1 MSWRTLQPDIT
12 GETFVRIQKID
23 ILTMLALSLAALFS
37 RIPFRS
43 EYLYHWDSVN
53 FALGLK
59 QYNILAHQPHP
70 PGYFLYSMLGKSV
83 NYFIQNEN
91 ASLVWISLVSG
102 IFGIAAIY
110 WLGQLIFDRRVG
122 LLAAL
127 LTLVSPL
134 HWFYS
139 EVALSY
145 QLEFFFVILIAGF
158 AFILL
163 SGRHEIWPWLAFV
176 LGVAGGFRLN
186 ALIFLIPLW
195 LVCLVQ
201 LDWRKRILSVAI
213 LTAVSLAW
221 VIPMIFAAGGLQA
234 YVTVMGDQGGY
245 VLNNSS
251 IFSITQIATNI
262 VRTTVFIAYGVTIG
276 GFIIIWGLWLFLKHW
291 RSLIHDRSIWTIG
304 LWLVPS
310 LGFYTLLFVRQHGYI
325 FTFLPALILIVA
337 MLLVKLG
344 DRVRHHFHIQ
354 VTPLLAAPVLLV
366 NLLFFLL
373 APPQLFG
380 LPNLILQTPSWNTI
394 QETDQITEEWS
405 TIVQSRFSPEE
416 TIVFAGGRFYRHP
429 DYYLS
434 SFQLPT
440 LYNNLREENIDLNDS
455 VKTVVLLD
463 NVYAENILSKYSFE
477 KIPLESGL
485 ELKYITLSEPGHF
498 RISRTNFEIVQP

>member
-1 MSWRTLQPDIT
+1 MQPDIS
-12 GETFVRIQKID
+12 GETFVRMKKFD

-91 ASLVWISLVSG
+91 ASLVWISLISG
-102 IFGIAAIY
+102 VFGIAAIY
-110 WLGQLIFDRRVG
+110 WLGHLIFDRRVG

-158 AFILL
+158 AYILL
-163 SGRHEIWPWLAFV
+163 SGKHKIWPWLAFV

-186 ALIFLIPLW
+186 ALIFLTPLW
-195 LVCLVQ
+195 LICLVQ
-201 LDWRKRILSVAI
+201 LEWRKRILSVAI

-221 VIPMIFAAGGLQA
+221 VIPMLITTGGIQS
-234 YVTVMGDQGGY
+234 YFTVMGDQGGY

-262 VRTTVFIAYGVTIG
+262 VRTAVFIAYGVTIG

-291 RSLIHDRSIWTIG
+291 GGLIHDRSIQSIG
-304 LWLVPS
+304 LWLLPS

-325 FTFLPALILIVA
+325 FTFLPALILIIA

-354 VTPLLAAPVLLV
+354 MTPLLAAPVLLV

-380 LPNLILQTPSWNTI
+380 LPNLIFQTPSWNTI
-394 QETDQITEEWS
+394 RETDQITEEWS
-405 TIVQSRFSPEE
+405 TIIQSRFTPEE
-416 TIVFAGGRFYRHP
+416 TIVFAYGRFYRHP

-434 SFQLPT
+434 NFQLPA
-440 LYNNLREENIDLNDS
+440 LYNNLRGENIDLNNS

-463 NVYAENILSKYSFE
+463 NVYAENILSKYNFE
-477 KIPLESGL
+477 KISLESGL
-485 ELKYITLSEPGHF
+485 ELKYITLSGPGHF
-498 RISRTNFEIVQP
+498 RISRTNFDIVQP